1 MCQCL
6 QAPAHLRGCA
16 RQFDSIK
23 RADYNFRAEQLD
35 WQDKRMYVPR
45 PNKHQFNERYDSSA
59 HRLSLP
65 PALSRTEFPSHSALI
80 SKVRPPASF
89 SSHQPPGPTRCVRR
103 ARRRDGTAR
112 PAPVETRMLRRRR
125 TRPKAWPCCSLPART
140 RRATTCAGSRGH
152 ARPWCAA
159 APAVAAPAARV
170 GGFI

>member
-1 MCQCL
+1 MRQCL

-23 RADYNFRAEQLD
+23 RADYNFSAEQLD

-80 SKVRPPASF
+80 SKVRPPAPC
-89 SSHQPPGPTRCVRR
+89 SSPSHPVRR
-103 ARRRDGTAR
+103 AVCAALADAMGRRDR
-112 PAPVETRMLRRRR
+112 LR
-125 TRPKAWPCCSLPART
+125 W
-140 RRATTCAGSRGH
+140 
-152 ARPWCAA
+152 
-159 APAVAAPAARV
+159 
-170 GGFI
+170 

>member
-1 MCQCL
+1 MRQCL

-80 SKVRPPASF
+80 SKVRPPAPC
-89 SSHQPPGPTRCVRR
+89 SSPSHPVRR
-103 ARRRDGTAR
+103 AVCAALADAMGRRDR
-112 PAPVETRMLRRRR
+112 LR
-125 TRPKAWPCCSLPART
+125 W
-140 RRATTCAGSRGH
+140 
-152 ARPWCAA
+152 
-159 APAVAAPAARV
+159 
-170 GGFI
+170 